1 MSSFTTP
8 LRGEYNDVMT
18 LFTLTEPFEFYDVAG
33 KTYSVPV
40 GFTTDFASIPKWL
53 RWLIPPTGLYG
64 KAAVLHDWLYRT
76 GIVSRRRADFIFLR
90 AMRVL
95 GVPKWKRRAMYRAVR
110 AFGQKYYQNQRG

>member
-8 LRGEYNDVMT
+8 LVGEYNDAMT
-18 LFTLTEPFEFYDVAG
+18 LFTLAEPFTFYDVAG

-64 KAAVLHDWLYRT
+64 KAAALHDWLYST

-95 GVPKWKRRAMYRAVR
+95 EVAKWKRRAMYRAVR
-110 AFGQKYYQNQRG
+110 CFGQKNYKN